1 VRWNRIS
8 EDVGGG
14 GIGAKDGGG
23 GGMGVEDGRGGGEGR
38 GEDKGGRR
46 NEDGMVWMTLPLDT
60 CEDIKGT
67 IGVCFTPF
75 SFSIEVLNLVPYI
88 MQKFELLFINKRMNW
103 LYILFNT
110 MINIF

>member
-14 GIGAKDGGG
+14 GIGAEDGGG
-23 GGMGVEDGRGGGEGR
+23 GGMGVKGGRGGEIGVEDGRGGGEGG

-46 NEDGMVWMTLPLDT
+46 NEFGMVKMTLPLDT
-60 CEDIKGT
+60 GEDTRGT

-75 SFSIEVLNLVPYI
+75 SFSIEALNLVPYI
-88 MQKFELLFINKRMNW
+88 MQK
-103 LYILFNT
+103 Y
-110 MINIF
+110 